1 MSISILRSGVLDT
14 IQDVGRY
21 GYSNLGINISGPMDP
36 YAMKVANLLVSNPV
50 KKAVVEIH
58 FPGPQI
64 LFEQNALISLT
75 GADFVPTINGEPV
88 PLWKPLVVRGKS
100 LLMFTHRQWGARC
113 YLAVHG
119 GFCVPQWLNSSS
131 TNLKAKAGGLQ
142 GRKLEKGDELQFG
155 ETHLY
160 YPVLLKE
167 KNIAVLPWSTDRTN
181 IYQHLHE
188 IAFLP
193 GHEWKLL
200 DEEAQ
205 HRLLQNN
212 FTIHPSSDR
221 MGYHLRGPEI
231 KPIDNLQLI
240 SSAVSFGTIQLLP
253 NHQLIIL
260 MADHQTTG
268 GYPRIGHV
276 ITAHLPK
283 LAQLSA
289 SDCLN
294 LKPVEIETA
303 EQLLMA
309 QEKELQ
315 IIGNGCSDRMKNAI
329 CLA

>member
-1 MSISILRSGVLDT
+1 MDT

-36 YAMKVANLLVSNPV
+36 YAMKVANLLVSNPAN
-50 KKAVVEIH
+50 KAVVEIH

-75 GADFVPTINGEPV
+75 GADFEPHINGEPV

-100 LLMFTHRQWGARC
+100 LLMFSHRQWGARC

-119 GFCVPQWLNSSS
+119 GFCVPQWLNSAS

-142 GRKLEKGDELQFG
+142 GRKLEKGDEVQFG
-155 ETHLY
+155 ETSIY

-167 KNIAVLPWSTDRTN
+167 KNVVVLPWSTDRTN
-181 IYQHLHE
+181 VYQYHHE
-188 IAFLP
+188 IAFIP

-200 DEEAQ
+200 DEDAQ
-205 HRLLQNN
+205 QRLLQNN

-221 MGYHLRGPEI
+221 MGYNLRGPEI
-231 KPIDNLQLI
+231 KPIENFQLI

-276 ITAHLPK
+276 VSAHLPK

-294 LKPVEIETA
+294 LKPVDIETA
-303 EQLLMA
+303 EQWLIA
-309 QEKELQ
+309 QEQEIQ
-315 IIGNGCSDRMKNAI
+315 IIGNGCNDRMKSAI
-329 CLA
+329 CLL

>member
-14 IQDVGRY
+14 IQDLGRY
-21 GYSNLGINISGPMDP
+21 GYSNLGINIGGPMDT
-36 YAMKVANLLVSNPV
+36 YAMKVANMLVSNSV
-50 KKAVVEIH
+50 NKSVMEIH
-58 FPGPQI
+58 YPGPQI

-75 GADFVPTINGEPV
+75 GADFTPTINGEV
-88 PLWKPLVVRGKS
+88 APLWKPLVVRGKS
-100 LLMFTHRQWGARC
+100 LLVFSNRQWGARC

-119 GFCVPQWLNSSS
+119 GFCVPKWLNSSS
-131 TNLKAKAGGLQ
+131 TNLKAGAGGWH
-142 GRKLEKGDELQFG
+142 GRKLEKEDELQFG
-155 ETHLY
+155 ETSLY
-160 YPVLLKE
+160 YPALLKE
-167 KNIAVLPWSTDRTN
+167 KNVAVLPWSTDRTN
-181 IYQHLHE
+181 VYQYPHE
-188 IAFLP
+188 IGFIP
-193 GHEWKLL
+193 GHEWNLL

-205 HRLLQNN
+205 QRLLQNN

-221 MGYHLRGPEI
+221 MGYNLRGPEI
-231 KPIDNLQLI
+231 KPVENFQLI

-276 ITAHLPK
+276 ISAHLPK

-294 LKPVEIETA
+294 LKPVNMEVA
-303 EQLLMA
+303 EQLLVA
-309 QEKELQ
+309 HEKELQ
-315 IIGNGCSDRMKNAI
+315 IIANGCSDRMKNAI